1 MKCVDCLCLLIFLSP
16 LAYSASTVTLEQLES
31 VQAQNELLKQE
42 AMAANLKKQ
51 ITTAN
56 QDNSGSGTSPSPLPT
71 PASPTAHQQPEIL
84 SIYGRPHALIA
95 SIELGNGASVDV
107 KAGEPLSGTSY
118 TVKTI
123 TSGGVWVTDGTT
135 TQSLAFVQ

>member
-1 MKCVDCLCLLIFLSP
+1 MKCADCLCLLILLSP
-16 LAYSASTVTLEQLES
+16 VANSASTVTMGQIED

-42 AMAANLKKQ
+42 AIAANLQKQ
-51 ITTAN
+51 ISTAN

-95 SIELGNGASVDV
+95 SVELGNGASVDV
-107 KAGEPLSGTSY
+107 KAGEPITGTPY